1 MAAPTED
8 PTEEPAQEPGVD
20 QSTARLGSVIR
31 SYRTGRFTLNELAS
45 AAGISVGLLSQIE
58 RGMGNP
64 SYKTLQK
71 IADAMELRIGDLVDP
86 TVPSE
91 RGGTVV
97 RKDERTRVQFGSEG
111 LVYEFITPNLRGR
124 LEMLQTSVP
133 PGWGN
138 RGHPFHH
145 DGEECVLVVEGE
157 LAVEVDGV
165 EHTLRAGDA
174 ITYDSGAPHWWENR
188 STEPA
193 VIVGAVTPPSF

>member
-1 MAAPTED
+1 MTTSSND
-8 PTEEPAQEPGVD
+8 PLNGADVD
-20 QSTARLGSVIR
+20 DSTVRLGSVIR
-31 SYRTGRFTLNELAS
+31 THRAGQYTLQELAS
-45 AAGISVGLLSQIE
+45 TAGISVGLLSQIE
-58 RGMGNP
+58 RGLGNP
-64 SYKTLQK
+64 SFKTLQK
-71 IADAMELRIGDLVDP
+71 IADALDLRIGDLVDP
-86 TVPSE
+86 TAPSS

-97 RKDERTRVQFGSEG
+97 RSGERTRVQFGSEG

-138 RGHPFHH
+138 KGHPFHH

-165 EHTLRAGDA
+165 EHTLEAGDA
-174 ITYDSGAPHWWENR
+174 ITYDPAAPHWWENR

-193 VIVGAVTPPSF
+193 VILGAVTPPSF

>member
-1 MAAPTED
+1 MAAPTDGSVNEGD
-8 PTEEPAQEPGVD
+8 VGD
-20 QSTARLGSVIR
+20 STARLGSVIR
-31 SYRTGRFTLNELAS
+31 SHRAGRFTLQELAS

-71 IADAMELRIGDLVDP
+71 LADALELRIGDLVDP
-86 TVPSE
+86 TVPST

-97 RKDERTRVQFGSEG
+97 RTSERTRVQFGSEG

-145 DGEECVLVVEGE
+145 EGEECVLVVEGE

-165 EHTLRAGDA
+165 EHTLSAGDA

-193 VIVGAVTPPSF
+193 VILGAVTPPSF